1 MSRDILAEEQL
12 KLELIR
18 VLSRFFL
25 RQIENLVRDQ
35 TGAFFP
41 VEKIENLVLGRRLGR
56 RKELQLCTI
65 TIIDSLQNRKFDL
78 DLAFKFHTN
87 SETAITEGNGAL
99 WLGDLLRNNL
109 KVHTPQ
115 LLYFSQ
121 ENSLLIYE
129 GLREPREFFEA
140 NFLDEPQKFF
150 LAGMGLPYIHGIFKQ
165 KISVDRYLHLISSV
179 TDGLHISANVKDELN
194 SLFKPD
200 LRKIGLNDSGANC
213 FGDYHPGNIM
223 FQETDIFTANTGD
236 LKIDKTKIYLIDPAF
251 VDREGCIDRGE
262 DIGTFFSKFV
272 YNDYYLTQSVEKT
285 VLEFELLCKGYDFII
300 AKNGISLND
309 YYPEGTTFDFHIA
322 LGILIDTLFKLRDKQ
337 KTSIQD
343 RIQTTLEAVRYILKH
358 RPFEIFE

>member
-1 MSRDILAEEQL
+1 MSSDILAEEQL

-25 RQIENLVRDQ
+25 RQIENLVRDK

-41 VEKIENLVLGRRLGR
+41 IEKIENLELGRRLGR
-56 RKELQLCTI
+56 RKELQLCTL
-65 TIIDSLQNRKFDL
+65 TVIDSLQNRKYEL
-78 DLAFKFHTN
+78 DLAFKFHIN
-87 SETAITEGNGAL
+87 PETAITEGNGAL
-99 WLGDLLRNNL
+99 WLGDLLRNNP
-109 KVHTPQ
+109 KVKIPQ

-140 NFLDEPQKFF
+140 DFLDEPQRFY
-150 LAGMGLPYIHGIFKQ
+150 LAGLGLPYVHGIFKQ
-165 KISVDRYLHLISSV
+165 RISVDRYLHLISSV
-179 TDGLHISANVKDELN
+179 TDGLHISASVKDELN

-213 FGDYHPGNIM
+213 FGDFHPGNIM
-223 FQETDIFTANTGD
+223 FQETDTYTTNTGD
-236 LKIDKTKIYLIDPAF
+236 LKIDKTKIFLIDPAF
-251 VDREGCIDRGE
+251 VDREGNIDRGE

-272 YNDYYLTQSVEKT
+272 YNDFYLTQSVDKS
-285 VLEFELLCKGYDFII
+285 VLEFELLCKGYDFTI
-300 AKNGISLND
+300 AQNGLSLID

-322 LGILIDTLFKLRDKQ
+322 LGILIDTLFKIRDKQ
-337 KTSIQD
+337 KISTQD
-343 RIQTTLEAVRYILKH
+343 RIQTSIEAVRYVLKN